1 MGHTQGVDSE
11 IGQLRTVLAHRPGAE
26 LKRLTP
32 RDAGR
37 LLDGFPGLPWVSRAQ
52 QEHDTLAQILRDH
65 GVEVLYLMELL
76 QDTLEYPQAR
86 AEAVEAAVS
95 DPRLGE
101 QLRACLRG
109 HLSGLD
115 PEALAQALVA
125 GVGTDEFLAGRGLV
139 YRLLDRH
146 GFVLDPLPNLVFTG
160 DSSVW
165 IGPAVAVAS
174 LSSPARRRE
183 SALAGIIYRHHP
195 RFAGATVV
203 YEPGLEPLDGA
214 DVLQLAPRVVA
225 VGIGERTAAAGVE
238 RLARRLFERH
248 LADTVLAV
256 PMTAAVPPAAADL
269 TRACAHLDTV
279 CTVVDAGTL
288 LMNPGLAYLLCA
300 HTITPGPDGL
310 QVSRPQPFLEAAALA
325 MGLDAVTVISTA
337 VDPDAPGR
345 QQWDDGCNAL
355 VIAPRLVASH
365 ERNTQTHARLADAG
379 IEVIKVP
386 GSELG
391 TGRGGPRCMSC
402 PVSRAAWA
410 MPGQLG
416 EPAPVAEVLAAATA
430 RGAAVAAPVPALIP
444 AATSA
449 LG

>member
-1 MGHTQGVDSE
+1 VGHTHGVNSE

-37 LLDGFPGLPWVSRAQ
+37 LLDGFAGLPWVTRAQ
-52 QEHDTLAQILRDH
+52 QEHDTFAQILRDH

-86 AEAVEAAVS
+86 ADAVEAAVS
-95 DPRLGE
+95 DPRLGD

-115 PEALAQALVA
+115 PEALAQVLVA
-125 GVGTDEFLAGRGLV
+125 GLGTDEFPAGPGLV
-139 YRLLDRH
+139 YGLLDRH
-146 GFVLDPLPNLVFTG
+146 DFVLDPLPNLVFTG
-160 DSSVW
+160 DASVW

-174 LSSPARRRE
+174 LPTPARQRE
-183 SALAGIIYRHHP
+183 PALAGIIYRHHP
-195 RFAGATVV
+195 RFAGLTVACR
-203 YEPGLEPLDGA
+203 PGPEPLHGA
-214 DVLQLAPRVVA
+214 DILQLAPRVVA
-225 VGIGERTAAAGVE
+225 VGIGERTSAAGAE
-238 RLARRLFERH
+238 RLARCLFERD
-248 LADTVLAV
+248 LAGTVLAV
-256 PMTAAVPPAAADL
+256 PMAVPPAPALAS
-269 TRACAHLDTV
+269 AHLDTV

-288 LMNPGLAYLLCA
+288 LMNPGLAYLLRA

-310 QVSRPQPFLEAAALA
+310 QVSRPQPFLEVAAVAI
-325 MGLDAVTVISTA
+325 GVDAVTVISTA
-337 VDPDAPGR
+337 VDPDAASR
-345 QQWDDGCNAL
+345 QQWDDGGNAL
-355 VIAPRLVASH
+355 VIAPRLVVSH
-365 ERNTQTHARLADAG
+365 ERHTQTHARLEDAG

-391 TGRGGPRCMSC
+391 SGRGGPRCMSC
-402 PVSRAAWA
+402 PVSRAALA
-410 MPGQLG
+410 VPGQPGQPVPHDELP
-416 EPAPVAEVLAAATA
+416 EPAPVRETI
-430 RGAAVAAPVPALIP
+430 VAAPVPALIP

>member
-1 MGHTQGVDSE
+1 MDSE

-37 LLDGFPGLPWVSRAQ
+37 LLEGFPGLPWVTRAQ
-52 QEHDTLAQILRDH
+52 QEHDMLAQILRDH

-86 AEAVEAAVS
+86 ADAVDAAVS
-95 DPRLGE
+95 DPGLGE

-115 PEALAQALVA
+115 PEALAQVLVA
-125 GVGTDEFLAGRGLV
+125 GLGTDEFPAGRGLV
-139 YRLLDRH
+139 YGLLDRH

-183 SALAGIIYRHHP
+183 SALAGIVYRHHP
-195 RFAGATVV
+195 RFVGLTVACL
-203 YEPGLEPLDGA
+203 PGPEPLHGA
-214 DVLQLAPRVVA
+214 DILQLAPRVVA
-225 VGIGERTAAAGVE
+225 VGIGEQTSAAGVE
-238 RLARRLFERH
+238 RLARRLFELK
-248 LADTVLAV
+248 LADSVLAV
-256 PMTAAVPPAAADL
+256 PMSAAVSTVTP
-269 TRACAHLDTV
+269 TGAHLDIM

-300 HTITPGPDGL
+300 HTITPGQDGL
-310 QVSRPQPFLEAAALA
+310 SVSRPQPFLEAAAQA
-325 MGLDAVTVISTA
+325 MGVDAVTVISTA
-337 VDPDAPGR
+337 VSPDAASR
-345 QQWDDGCNAL
+345 QQWDDGGNAL
-355 VIAPRLVASH
+355 VIGPRLVVSH
-365 ERNTQTHARLADAG
+365 ERHTLTHARLADAG

-391 TGRGGPRCMSC
+391 SGRGGPRCMSC
-402 PVSRAAWA
+402 PVSRAALA
-410 MPGQLG
+410 APEL
-416 EPAPVAEVLAAATA
+416 PAPPAPPAEVAHAATE
-430 RGAAVAAPVPALIP
+430 RETIVAAPVPALIP